1 MPSTRYSFAK
11 SLLDVTYTKVCS
23 WLILHTHNKLSSTMV
38 IIPWR
43 PVHSVMMGQKN
54 CSSPQRYPSPDSPPK
69 STCQRHH
76 CADLA
81 RHPFTVNRLSF
92 AERSYLVAALQQ
104 RYQHSQG
111 ILLSPTDHAQLL
123 LLLGSDL
130 PHLSTPVEPICKG
143 PQEGPIAVHT
153 QFSWALQGPISPL

>member
-1 MPSTRYSFAK
+1 MPSTQYSFAK

-23 WLILHTHNKLSSTMV
+23 WLILHTHNMLSSTMV

-69 STCQRHH
+69 STSVSPLC
-76 CADLA
+76 
-81 RHPFTVNRLSF
+81 
-92 AERSYLVAALQQ
+92 RSSEIPLHRQQVAALQQ